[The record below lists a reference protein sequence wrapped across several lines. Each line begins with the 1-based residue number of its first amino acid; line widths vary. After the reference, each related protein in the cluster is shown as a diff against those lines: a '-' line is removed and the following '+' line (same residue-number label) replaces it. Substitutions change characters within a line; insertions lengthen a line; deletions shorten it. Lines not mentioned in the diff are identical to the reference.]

1 MSSYSLSYQDNV
13 TLVTLHKIPNQI
25 KVISEVFALVSQ
37 KKINVDMISQT
48 APYMET
54 VSISFS
60 IEESAVSHI
69 IEILSLLKEKAPEL
83 KTDIVSNLSKEVIQ
97 GEEMNTA
104 SGIAAKVFL
113 ALNELDTDLISITT
127 SETEISFLVDESKA
141 NAVLEKL
148 ESEF

>member
-25 KVISEVFALVSQ
+25 NVISEVFALVSQ

-83 KTDIVSNLSKEVIQ
+83 KTDIVSNLSKVVIQ
-97 GEEMNTA
+97 GEEMKTA

>member
-13 TLVTLHKIPNQI
+13 TLVTLHKIQNQI

-83 KTDIVSNLSKEVIQ
+83 KTDIVSNLSKVVIQ
-97 GEEMNTA
+97 GEEMKTA

-127 SETEISFLVDESKA
+127 SETEISFLVDESKV

>member
-13 TLVTLHKIPNQI
+13 TLVTLHKIPHQI

-83 KTDIVSNLSKEVIQ
+83 KTDIVSNLSKVVIQ
-97 GEEMNTA
+97 GEEMKTA

-127 SETEISFLVDESKA
+127 SETEISFLVDESKV